1 MHNIDTSKFIKK
13 SQDLT
18 KSVITYMN
26 LIVISDMTYDEG
38 LYFRFISMVSKKDL
52 GMDVLVESE
61 KEKIDYYYHLLKSKG
76 WFDYVDDFIVPQD
89 KEEGI
94 RIDREYNYAKTI
106 KVNKICYENT
116 TNILGQI
123 KTLKELDKRF

>member
-1 MHNIDTSKFIKK
+1 
-13 SQDLT
+13 
-18 KSVITYMN
+18 MN
-26 LIVISDMTYDEG
+26 LIVIDEMTYDEG

-52 GMDVLVESE
+52 EMNVLVESE

-76 WFDYVDDFIVPQD
+76 WFDYVDDFITPEHA
-89 KEEGI
+89 EEGI
-94 RIDREYNYAKTI
+94 RIDKEYNYPRTI

>member
-1 MHNIDTSKFIKK
+1 MP
-13 SQDLT
+13 
-18 KSVITYMN
+18 
-26 LIVISDMTYDEG
+26 E
-38 LYFRFISMVSKKDL
+38 
-52 GMDVLVESE
+52 
-61 KEKIDYYYHLLKSKG
+61 
-76 WFDYVDDFIVPQD
+76 D

-123 KTLKELDKRF
+123 KSLKELDKRF

>member
-1 MHNIDTSKFIKK
+1 
-13 SQDLT
+13 
-18 KSVITYMN
+18 MN

-61 KEKIDYYYHLLKSKG
+61 KEKIDYYYNLLKSKG
-76 WFDYVDDFIVPQD
+76 WFDYVDDFVVPQD

-123 KTLKELDKRF
+123 KSLKELDKRF